1 MLINVNGDA
10 VVECVTI
17 YVLELLIQEKGII
30 PMEIK
35 AFQQQVEE
43 ILGAPLLLIEMSK
56 DEWEDEANTSKNSN
70 SPTHEMIQT
79 EDRYLWLWKIQDM
92 IAYVF
97 EMQTAKVTAKEAKFV
112 ELLLKST
119 ELSVVKSSSSSK
131 KDDETR
137 NRRLG
142 DWLSERIDTG
152 ELHLPIPDEWATT
165 AKIKGRAIPLLLGGE
180 GSEPLPG
187 NEITYSKLNK
197 LLRSYFG
204 GEIVLIPLRKEWLIL
219 VREEMIPSL
228 LEEREEGT
236 SAERDMLRELCQGLQ
251 ELISN
256 EWVVGGSYHVSVSD
270 PVGSDENLMEVIV
283 SLRETMRVGRMF
295 HVSEHI
301 HLPWELQLERLVYS
315 IPDEQRIPFIEV
327 GSLTEKASSAWY
339 RDEELIST
347 LETFF
352 QMDCNVSET
361 AKRLYIHRNTL
372 LYRLDKFKQETGLD
386 VRNFRDAVLV
396 QLKMLLY
403 KVTK

>member
-1 MLINVNGDA
+1 
-10 VVECVTI
+10 
-17 YVLELLIQEKGII
+17 
-30 PMEIK
+30 MEIK
-35 AFQQQVEE
+35 AFQKQVEE
-43 ILGAPLLLIEMSK
+43 IVGAPLLLIEMNK
-56 DEWEDEANTSKNSN
+56 DEWEAAVSTSKNAS
-70 SPTHEMIQT
+70 SPSYAMIQT
-79 EDRYLWLWKIQDM
+79 QDRYLWLWKTQDK

-97 EMQTAKVTAKEAKFV
+97 AADSVMITDKEARFV

-119 ELSVVKSSSSSK
+119 ELSAVKSSNSSTK
-131 KDDETR
+131 KDEETR

-142 DWLSERIDTG
+142 EWLCQRIDAD
-152 ELHLPIPDEWATT
+152 ELQLPIPDEWAMI
-165 AKIKGRAIPLLLGGE
+165 AKLNGRSIPLLLNAE
-180 GSEPLPG
+180 GADNLLSQ
-187 NEITYSKLNK
+187 EITYTKLNK

-204 GEIVLIPLRKEWLIL
+204 GEIVLIPLRKDWLIL

-228 LEEREEGT
+228 LEEREEGAG
-236 SAERDMLRELCQGLQ
+236 AERDMLRELCQGLQ

-256 EWVVGGSYHVSVSD
+256 EWVVGGSYHLSVTD
-270 PVGSDENLMEVIV
+270 PVGSDENLMEIIIA
-283 SLRETMRVGRMF
+283 LRETLRVGRMF
-295 HVSEHI
+295 HVTEHI

-315 IPDEQRIPFIEV
+315 IPQEQRIQFIEQ
-327 GSLTEKASSAWY
+327 GSLTEKTPSGWY

-372 LYRLDKFKQETGLD
+372 LYRMDKFKQETGLD